1 MLTRPRIIFFQFKLF
16 RLRARVLFGHVKIA
30 SVGCAYK
37 LDLKGRWL
45 GHDTYSL
52 MRFIAYLSAEQ
63 ATLEVQSAKCG
74 KKRKMSSLHQRLFVL
89 PVRGFALFLRDAV
102 DALRR

>member
-1 MLTRPRIIFFQFKLF
+1 MFARTWIILFQFEFFGFCTGIFF
-16 RLRARVLFGHVKIA
+16 GYVKIA
-30 SVGCAYK
+30 CVGCAHK

-52 MRFIAYLSAEQ
+52 MQFDAYLPGKQ
-63 ATLEVQSAKCG
+63 ATLEVQAAICG

-89 PVRGFALFLRDAV
+89 PLRGFALFLRDAV
-102 DALRR
+102 DAGRC